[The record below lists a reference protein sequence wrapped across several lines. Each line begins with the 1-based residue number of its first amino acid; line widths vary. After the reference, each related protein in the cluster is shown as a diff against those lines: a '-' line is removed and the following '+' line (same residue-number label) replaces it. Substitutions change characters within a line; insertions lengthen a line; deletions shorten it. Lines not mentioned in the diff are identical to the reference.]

1 MSCPIASSHYNQ
13 NLRSHQNCLHQDHTF
28 DAVDLLL
35 WRQSGN
41 DPGKGKMFSSALQSF
56 WQFPFAL
63 CNPSQSYTLTCKY
76 ANMQSWVSFGY
87 KLHISLQ
94 IIIFHS
100 LSQHLV
106 YITLGNIVLLIWR
119 MGEMKGIMF
128 LEINNVIVLVNYI
141 MRTEDILIRRKWCFA
156 YCFKENL

>member
-1 MSCPIASSHYNQ
+1 MSCPIVSSHYNQ
-13 NLRSHQNCLHQDHTF
+13 SPRYRQNCLHQDHTS
-28 DAVDLLL
+28 DAVDFLL

-41 DPGKGKMFSSALQSF
+41 NSWKGEKTFYSALQSF

-76 ANMQSWVSFGY
+76 AYMQSWVSFGY
-87 KLHISLQ
+87 KLPISLQ

-100 LSQHLV
+100 LPQCLV
-106 YITLGNIVLLIWR
+106 YIHWVNLVLLIWR

-128 LEINNVIVLVNYI
+128 LEINNIIVLVNYI
-141 MRTEDILIRRKWCFA
+141 MRTEDTLIR
-156 YCFKENL
+156 ENVVLCLLF